1 MKGRERGVMLA
12 DAHLLDTNP
21 HAQAIAERYPEVR
34 LIGPESDL
42 GETIHALRGDV
53 LQGTLPISAMGGG
66 VVMDH
71 AKLACAVLNG
81 NISIRAL
88 NSSARSPLLFA
99 KAANERMRARV
110 CLLPS
115 TIGTGSHASTVA
127 IHRSNSGRKK
137 LIIGD
142 SLKASTYETVPE
154 LFRSL
159 PLRILSDGIR
169 EIFYRLVGPLTM
181 ERTELTPLESLVL
194 QKVIAV
200 ALGEDPRN
208 DLSSWLE
215 LSGKLHHR
223 DNRSVT
229 GSFGH
234 RIWYLAHELSATT
247 NTTKMQATDYL
258 VPRLWAR
265 PNSESNRFIVPDALD
280 NLNWR
285 IRHAQKNLATGS
297 NRIDVSGNPLLA
309 IASCLGLGSS
319 GWHPSKTDLRQ
330 ACDLCRKR
338 WGSLVAPG
346 EEWSTEQLVDIL
358 VSQGQLWNIPK
369 SATCRR

>member
-1 MKGRERGVMLA
+1 MNSRERGVILA
-12 DAHLLDTNP
+12 DAHLLNTNP
-21 HAQAIAERYPEVR
+21 YAQEIAEKYPAVR
-34 LIGPESDL
+34 LIGPESALD
-42 GETIHALRGDV
+42 ETINALRGDA
-53 LQGTLPISAMGGG
+53 LQGALPITAMGGG
-66 VVMDH
+66 AVMDH

-99 KAANERMRARV
+99 KATNDRMRARL

-127 IHRSNSGRKK
+127 VHRSDSGRKK

-181 ERTELTPLESLVL
+181 ERTEPTPFESLVL
-194 QKVIAV
+194 HKTIAV
-200 ALGEDPRN
+200 AMGEDPRN
-208 DLSSWLE
+208 DLTTWLE

-223 DNRSVT
+223 NNRSVT

-234 RIWYLAHELSATT
+234 RIWYLAHELSTT
-247 NTTKMQATDYL
+247 ADTTKMQATDYL
-258 VPRLWAR
+258 VPRLWGR
-265 PNSESNRFIVPDALD
+265 PNGETNRFVDPDALE
-280 NLNWR
+280 NLNR
-285 IRHAQKNLATGS
+285 HIRHAHKDLATGS
-297 NRIDVSGNPLLA
+297 NEIDSSGNPLLT
-309 IASCLGLGSS
+309 IASRLGADSS
-319 GWHPSKTDLRQ
+319 GWHPAETDLRQ
-330 ACDLCRKR
+330 ACGTCRKR
-338 WGSLVAPG
+338 WGSIVAPG
-346 EEWSTEQLVDIL
+346 EDWSTDHLADML
-358 VSQGQLWNIPK
+358 VSQE
-369 SATCRR
+369 